1 MIGRRSKILL
11 FFYMIFLVVLFL
23 MCSTDLIIREPEKEV
38 YQVAVIIEDVR
49 DDNYSN
55 FRKGMD
61 QAAIEFNA
69 DVHFITLYEKLDA
82 EQQMELILREE
93 QDGADALIVVPVDE
107 RQVKEA
113 VAEKR
118 IGIPVVLFGTK
129 AAEEKAAGEIIVD
142 YRKMGEQMAEQ
153 MAGRISDGCPVL
165 LLAESHGRNAINN
178 DFLEGA
184 AEVLE
189 SGGHSC
195 LMAEPDETGGYK
207 NISETLSYGPAAILA
222 GSPESLSETAG
233 VLSENPFLRD
243 QAEGL
248 FGRGNTLQ
256 ILNDLDGELITGIC
270 VTDEFSRGYFSVS
283 MAVQALEGKSVRE
296 PMVMDSY
303 YIEKKD
309 LREPEYEKI
318 LFPVE

>member
-1 MIGRRSKILL
+1 M
-11 FFYMIFLVVLFL
+11 
-23 MCSTDLIIREPEKEV
+23 
-38 YQVAVIIEDVR
+38 
-49 DDNYSN
+49 
-55 FRKGMD
+55 
-61 QAAIEFNA
+61 
-69 DVHFITLYEKLDA
+69 
-82 EQQMELILREE
+82 
-93 QDGADALIVVPVDE
+93 
-107 RQVKEA
+107 
-113 VAEKR
+113 
-118 IGIPVVLFGTK
+118 
-129 AAEEKAAGEIIVD
+129 
-142 YRKMGEQMAEQ
+142 
-153 MAGRISDGCPVL
+153 
-165 LLAESHGRNAINN
+165 
-178 DFLEGA
+178 
-184 AEVLE
+184 
-189 SGGHSC
+189 
-195 LMAEPDETGGYK
+195 
-207 NISETLSYGPAAILA
+207 
-222 GSPESLSETAG
+222 SETAG